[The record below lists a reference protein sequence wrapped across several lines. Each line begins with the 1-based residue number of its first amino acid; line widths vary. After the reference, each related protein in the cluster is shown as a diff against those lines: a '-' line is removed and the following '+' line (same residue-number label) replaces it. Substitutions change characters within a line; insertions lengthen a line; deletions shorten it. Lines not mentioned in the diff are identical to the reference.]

1 MNVVLTLRYI
11 IKRLITGSC
20 KPMLFFFYLSSV
32 DINKIPIITNLGT
45 TSLTRTFDENA
56 GVGTP
61 VYDVDFT
68 DANTG
73 ETHTFS
79 ATFSPTPCEDMYTID
94 SNSKCYTVTHYF
106 LPRGTSWSYGRWI
119 YNYAC
124 NQCMSSL
131 KLWVPIPPMPR
142 SIWYNIM

>member
-1 MNVVLTLRYI
+1 MIGVITSEKSGSFERMGMKLYI

-61 VYDVDFT
+61 VYDVD
-68 DANTG
+68 
-73 ETHTFS
+73 
-79 ATFSPTPCEDMYTID
+79 
-94 SNSKCYTVTHYF
+94 
-106 LPRGTSWSYGRWI
+106 
-119 YNYAC
+119 
-124 NQCMSSL
+124 
-131 KLWVPIPPMPR
+131 
-142 SIWYNIM
+142 

>member
-1 MNVVLTLRYI
+1 
-11 IKRLITGSC
+11 
-20 KPMLFFFYLSSV
+20 MLFFFYLSSV

-106 LPRGTSWSYGRWI
+106 LPRGTS
-119 YNYAC
+119 
-124 NQCMSSL
+124 
-131 KLWVPIPPMPR
+131 
-142 SIWYNIM
+142 